1 METAALDPRPKF
13 LLIGPPPPHLN
24 GTVAGADVEAVPADA
39 AEVASRL
46 ADGRFAAVFAD
57 PDVVAGLLDR
67 FRRDELIIGHIDK
80 GLAVL
85 DTAGTVTWA
94 NAAFRACSPDD
105 PLGKPLLA
113 ALGAARVASADA
125 DPLAPARLGSPVSLR
140 LHRSD
145 KPDQPYFEADV
156 RPVLGPDGSVARL
169 VAMVRN
175 ITPEVVQQQ
184 KLDALHAA
192 GRELAGLDAD
202 ILADMNQPSRV
213 ELLKLNLRRYIRD
226 LLHYDTIELR
236 LLDRK
241 TGELKP
247 LLEDGMTAEARDR
260 KLFAAAQGQGV
271 TGHVA
276 FTGESYLCADTAND
290 PLYIRGAEGARSS
303 MTVPLTFQGEV
314 LGTLNVE
321 SPRVNAF
328 GADDLQFTELFSREV
343 ATALHT
349 LDLLSAQRGCTASES
364 IDAVNREIALPID
377 SVLASAGL
385 LLQTA
390 TDADAPLLRKI
401 VEGVRRVKDSVAK
414 VGRDLVQDGPLTRG
428 DGRLV
433 LAGKRVLVVE
443 PDEQFRRLA
452 HRDLA
457 RLGARAETTESA
469 AEGLAMAAATRYDAI
484 FLAQKQTDMG
494 GTECFRRFVAENPHA
509 SVALTAGFEYD
520 SAHVLVNARGDGI
533 RHVLFKPF
541 RDDQVIP
548 AALDGPPTK
557 PA

>member
-1 METAALDPRPKF
+1 MDPRPKF
-13 LLIGPPPPHLN
+13 LLIGPPPAHLDAA
-24 GTVAGADVEAVPADA
+24 VAGADVEAVAADP
-39 AEVASRL
+39 AEVARKL
-46 ADGRFAAVFAD
+46 VGGQYAAVLAD

-67 FRRDELIIGHIDK
+67 FRRDELIVGNIDK

-85 DTAGTVTWA
+85 DPVGTVTWA

-105 PLGKPLLA
+105 PLGRPFVD
-113 ALGAARVASADA
+113 ALGGARVAAADA
-125 DPLAPARLGSPVSLR
+125 DPLAPARRGSPVSLR

-145 KPDQPYFEADV
+145 RPDQPYFEADI
-156 RPVLGPDGSVARL
+156 RPVLAADGTVSRL
-169 VAMVRN
+169 IAMVRN
-175 ITPEVVQQQ
+175 VTPEVVQQQ

-202 ILADMNQPSRV
+202 ILQDMNQPSRV

-226 LLHYDTIELR
+226 LLHYDTIEVR
-236 LLDRK
+236 LLDRR
-241 TGELKP
+241 TGELRP

-260 KLFAAAQGQGV
+260 KLFAAAEGQGV

-276 FTGESYLCADTAND
+276 HTGESYLCPDAAAD

-303 MTVPLTFQGEV
+303 MTVPLKFQGEV

-328 GADDLQFTELFSREV
+328 GPDDLQFTELFSREV

-377 SVLASAGL
+377 DVLACAGVLLQGASAG
-385 LLQTA
+385 
-390 TDADAPLLRKI
+390 DAALLRRI
-401 VEGVRRVKDSVAK
+401 AGGVRRVKDSVTK
-414 VGRDLVQDGPLTRG
+414 VGRDLAQESVPLTAG

-443 PDEQFRRLA
+443 PDEQFRRQA
-452 HRDLA
+452 HLLLA
-457 RLGARAETTESA
+457 RLGARAEA
-469 AEGLAMAAATRYDAI
+469 AATAGEGLAMAAATPYDAI

-494 GTECFRRFVAENPHA
+494 GTECYRRFLAA
-509 SVALTAGFEYD
+509 SPRSSLALTAGFEYD
-520 SAHVLVNARGDGI
+520 SAHVLVNARGDGV

-541 RDDQVIP
+541 RDDQVVP